1 MLLNLVASNYSSCW
15 TSGTFPCH
23 KGLLCFHGLANLTLG
38 VGLVW
43 GVGIIISKVA
53 KAKIYNLVVC
63 KMECTVV
70 FNTSME
76 GFSQKKKK

>member
-1 MLLNLVASNYSSCW
+1 M
-15 TSGTFPCH
+15 
-23 KGLLCFHGLANLTLG
+23 
-38 VGLVW
+38 W

-76 GFSQKKKK
+76 GFSQKKKKSRIISTYIVYH